1 MICKNCGEFLDD
13 NVKFCTSC
21 GAKQGAPAAAPSNQ
35 EDIPVYEG
43 HVVDNSAR
51 VGFLEAVKLAFVH
64 YADFKGRARRSEYW
78 WFTLFNII
86 VSSVLTT
93 AVPDFAGIWSLV
105 ILIPGTALVVRRL
118 HDAGKSGWF
127 YLWMFLPLAG
137 GIIILIQL
145 LKDSVPDNQWGPNPK
160 G

>member
-35 EDIPVYEG
+35 GDIPTHEG
-43 HVVDNSAR
+43 YVVGSSKSVDLLTAI
-51 VGFLEAVKLAFVH
+51 KLYFTH
-64 YADFKGRARRSEYW
+64 YVDFQGRSRRSEYW
-78 WFTLFNII
+78 WVVLFNTVVGTII
-86 VSSVLTT
+86 GL
-93 AVPDFAGIWSLV
+93 ALPDFAWIWSLV
-105 ILIPGTALVVRRL
+105 ILVPTLALLVRRL

-137 GIIILIQL
+137 YIIVLIQL
-145 LKDSVPDNQWGPNPK
+145 LKDSDDDNQWGPNPK